1 MLIRDFSI
9 VLLVI
14 LCCPGCSS
22 NNDETL
28 VTGVVTVDGKP
39 AEHGAITFFPV
50 DGKARTTG
58 TKIIGG
64 KYNAN
69 VPMGLQKVE
78 IHVPKVIGRKKLYNT
93 PDSLMED
100 ITDESLP
107 AKYNSQ
113 S

>member
-1 MLIRDFSI
+1 
-9 VLLVI
+9 VLS
-14 LCCPGCSS
+14 PSTKKS
-22 NNDETL
+22 
-28 VTGVVTVDGKP
+28 

-69 VPMGLQKVE
+69 VPLGLQKVE

-93 PDSLMED
+93 PDSPMED

-107 AKYNSQ
+107 AKYNRQ
-113 S
+113 SELQLDVKPGNNEQDFNLTTKQ